1 MFAPAYLFLAAV
13 TVQLAA
19 VSEVASA
26 AEVVSETPA
35 SRYWRARADLPP
47 AREARLPSYCAGAYI
62 KPQFPQMTSGAVTD
76 QPVHGEAAKAE
87 YWVDGK
93 VTLTGN
99 VKLQQG
105 NRSVTT
111 QQATLNTDTLEAEL
125 TGGVFFEEPFVA
137 IHGEVADLNLDTKAA
152 DLDAVDFLLF
162 QPELRG
168 DAQRLSRDEAGT
180 LALEDVAFTR
190 CEPGNNGWQIKSS
203 RMTVEEDAIFATA
216 RNAVLRMKGVPVF
229 YTPYIRFPVSDDR
242 QSGFLFPGI
251 EYSGDEGLDLTV
263 PYYLNLAPNYDAT
276 VSPRYIGKRGINLAA
291 EFRHLSRWQT
301 TTLNAAILPDD
312 DLFNGTFDKDDFDD
326 ALARGEVVGEFNPE
340 NRWLYGMQ
348 HAGRLGYFSTLVNY
362 TAVSDR
368 DYFRDLGSDLGM
380 SSRIDLER
388 RGELQYRRGG
398 LFARAWAQRFQR
410 LDEVTTDPYQRLPE
424 LEVSYR
430 GQLPGP
436 FEYSLG
442 AEWVAFTRDNKDLT
456 GTNAV
461 LGDRLHLEPRL
472 SLPLNWT
479 FGFVNLSGGYRY
491 TQYDLRD
498 APARIDANPDR
509 GIALGS
515 AEAGLFFDRDLTL
528 FGAEVVQTLEP
539 RVYYLYQE
547 FADQRD
553 LPRFDVSEFSFQYD
567 QLFRDNRFTG
577 LDRIGDANQ
586 LAVGV
591 TTRFVDKQTGR
602 EKLRASIGQIKY
614 FRDRRVTIFGPP
626 DDDDRHGVSA
636 LAGELLWR
644 VTRRWRIEGT
654 LAWDTS
660 EGQVDEAGAS
670 VQYRSDNRH
679 IFNVGYRNR
688 RSIDVDQTDF
698 SLYWPLARSYAV
710 VARWNYDLV
719 SDRTI
724 EALGGI
730 EYNDCCWQIRLV
742 ARHFLDSPANR
753 AFEDIDA
760 DRGIFLQ
767 IVFKGLAGVGGSL
780 ESVMQRGIRGYQP
793 EANHGF

>member
-1 MFAPAYLFLAAV
+1 
-13 TVQLAA
+13 
-19 VSEVASA
+19 
-26 AEVVSETPA
+26 
-35 SRYWRARADLPP
+35 
-47 AREARLPSYCAGAYI
+47 
-62 KPQFPQMTSGAVTD
+62 
-76 QPVHGEAAKAE
+76 
-87 YWVDGK
+87 
-93 VTLTGN
+93 
-99 VKLQQG
+99 
-105 NRSVTT
+105 
-111 QQATLNTDTLEAEL
+111 
-125 TGGVFFEEPFVA
+125 
-137 IHGEVADLNLDTKAA
+137 
-152 DLDAVDFLLF
+152 
-162 QPELRG
+162 
-168 DAQRLSRDEAGT
+168 
-180 LALEDVAFTR
+180 
-190 CEPGNNGWQIKSS
+190 
-203 RMTVEEDAIFATA
+203 
-216 RNAVLRMKGVPVF
+216 
-229 YTPYIRFPVSDDR
+229 
-242 QSGFLFPGI
+242 
-251 EYSGDEGLDLTV
+251 
-263 PYYLNLAPNYDAT
+263 
-276 VSPRYIGKRGINLAA
+276 
-291 EFRHLSRWQT
+291 
-301 TTLNAAILPDD
+301 
-312 DLFNGTFDKDDFDD
+312 
-326 ALARGEVVGEFNPE
+326 
-340 NRWLYGMQ
+340 
-348 HAGRLGYFSTLVNY
+348 
-362 TAVSDR
+362 
-368 DYFRDLGSDLGM
+368 
-380 SSRIDLER
+380 
-388 RGELQYRRGG
+388 
-398 LFARAWAQRFQR
+398 
-410 LDEVTTDPYQRLPE
+410 YQRLPE

-456 GTNAV
+456 GKNAV

-498 APARIDANPDR
+498 APDRIDENPDR

-528 FGAEVVQTLEP
+528 FGAELVQTLEP
-539 RVYYLYQE
+539 RIYYLYQE
-547 FADQRD
+547 FADQQD

-591 TTRFVDKQTGR
+591 TTRFVDKLTGR
-602 EKLRASIGQIKY
+602 EKFRASIGQIKH
-614 FRDRRVTIFGPP
+614 FRDRRVTISGPP
-626 DDDDRHGVSA
+626 DDDDQHGVSA

-644 VTRRWRIEGT
+644 VTHRWRIGAT
-654 LAWDTS
+654 LVWDTAD
-660 EGQVDEAGAS
+660 GQVDEAGAS

-688 RSIDVDQTDF
+688 RTIDVDQTDF

-724 EALGGI
+724 EGLAGI

-753 AFEDIDA
+753 AFESIDA